1 MVAGGP
7 AGIVAVHVW
16 IREEQRETMETERY
30 LEEAERYSAHNYHPL
45 PVVLTRG
52 ERIWVW
58 DVEGNKYLDMLS
70 AYSAVNQGH
79 AHPKIVQ
86 ALIDQSKRL
95 PLTSRA
101 FHNDRMG
108 PFLRRLCEI
117 SGYEQ
122 ALPMNTG
129 AEAVETAI
137 KAVRKWGY
145 DVKGVPAG
153 QAEIIVFDGNFH
165 GRTTTIIS
173 FSSEALYKDGFGP
186 LTPGFTI
193 LPYGDL
199 DAVRAAMSRNT
210 VGILVEPI
218 QGEAG
223 VVVPPDGFMKGLREL
238 CDEHGAALMADEI
251 QTGLGRTGRLFAC
264 EWDDVRPD
272 VMIVGKALGGGVYP
286 VSAVLADRELMAVFT
301 PGTHGSTF
309 GGNPLGAAVGL
320 AALDVIME
328 EKLHQR
334 AAELGEW
341 FMDELR
347 AIDSAVVDH
356 VRGRGL
362 LIGVVL
368 NTAARP
374 YCEALQ
380 KRGILA
386 KETHENVVRFA
397 PPLVIERAELEAV
410 IPAIAD
416 VLGFAPSAIPA

>member
-1 MVAGGP
+1 
-7 AGIVAVHVW
+7 
-16 IREEQRETMETERY
+16 METERY
-30 LEEAERYSAHNYHPL
+30 LEEAERYSARNYHPL
-45 PVVLTRG
+45 PVVLTKG
-52 ERIWVW
+52 DGIWVW

-86 ALIDQSKRL
+86 ALIDQAKRL

-108 PFLRRLCEI
+108 PFLKRLCEV
-117 SGYEQ
+117 SGFEQ

-145 DVKGVPAG
+145 QVKGVPADK
-153 QAEIIVFDGNFH
+153 AEIIVFEGNFH
-165 GRTTTIIS
+165 GRTTTVIS
-173 FSSEALYKDGFGP
+173 FSSEALYKEGFGP
-186 LTPGFTI
+186 LTPGFEI

-199 DAVRAAMSRNT
+199 DAVKAAMNENT

-223 VVVPPDGFMKGLREL
+223 VVVPPEGFMKGLRDL

-251 QTGLGRTGRLFAC
+251 QTGLGRTGKLFAY

-272 VMIVGKALGGGVYP
+272 VLIVGKALGGGVYP
-286 VSAVLADRELMAVFT
+286 VSAVLADREIMDVFT

-309 GGNPLGAAVGL
+309 GGNPTGAAVGL

-328 EKLHQR
+328 EKLHER
-334 AAELGEW
+334 AAELGAW

-347 AIDSAVVDH
+347 EIESPVVDH

-362 LIGVVL
+362 MVGVVL
-368 NTAARP
+368 TTPARP
-374 YCEALQ
+374 YCEALK
-380 KRGILA
+380 KRGMLA

-397 PPLVIERAELEAV
+397 PPLVIEKSDLETVLEDIREVLAHE
-410 IPAIAD
+410 PAT
-416 VLGFAPSAIPA
+416 LPA

>member
-1 MVAGGP
+1 
-7 AGIVAVHVW
+7 
-16 IREEQRETMETERY
+16 METEQY
-30 LEEAERYSAHNYHPL
+30 LDEAERYSAHNYHPL

-52 ERIWVW
+52 EGIYVW
-58 DVEGNKYLDMLS
+58 DVDGNRYMDMLS

-79 AHPKIVQ
+79 AHPRIVQ
-86 ALIDQSKRL
+86 ALIDQAQRL

-108 PFLRRLCEI
+108 PFLKKLCEI
-117 SGYEQ
+117 SGFEQ

-145 DVKGVPAG
+145 QVKGVPAD

-165 GRTTTIIS
+165 GRTTTVIS
-173 FSSEALYKDGFGP
+173 FSSEELYKQGFGP
-186 LTPGFTI
+186 LTPGFRI

-199 DAVRAAMSRNT
+199 DAVRAAMNENT

-223 VVVPPDGFMKGLREL
+223 VVVPPEGFMKGLREL

-272 VMIVGKALGGGVYP
+272 VLIVGKALGGGVYP
-286 VSAVLADRELMAVFT
+286 VSAVLADREIMEVFT

-328 EKLHQR
+328 EKLHER
-334 AAELGEW
+334 ADELGAW

-347 AIDSAVVDH
+347 AIDSPVVDH

-362 LIGVVL
+362 LVGVVL
-368 NTAARP
+368 NTPARP

-380 KRGILA
+380 KRGMLA

-397 PPLVIERAELEAV
+397 PPLVVEKAELEAV
-410 IPAIAD
+410 LEDIRD
-416 VLGFAPSAIPA
+416 VLGKTPEALSA